1 VESSRAYYLIAIG
14 VIAIIAL
21 AFSQHNPFSSDD
33 KQREL
38 AAERGEEQIREAHVA
53 PLQMRQQISLSG
65 YTALRKGMTYDEV
78 VQLQGAGKEVG
89 RKVEYYRELVT
100 YRWEDQA
107 HSAMGGPAWMEL
119 TFADGK
125 LSEMKQEGLQ

>member
-1 VESSRAYYLIAIG
+1 MESSRALYLIVIG
-14 VIAIIAL
+14 VIAILAL
-21 AFSQHNPFSSDD
+21 AFSQHNPFSSGD
-33 KQREL
+33 KREKDM
-38 AAERGEEQIREAHVA
+38 EKQEEAFRQAHVA
-53 PLQMRQQISLSG
+53 PIRMQPQIGLSG

-100 YRWEDQA
+100 YRWEDPA
-107 HSAMGGPAWMEL
+107 HYTLQGGPAWMEL

-125 LSEMKQEGLQ
+125 LSEQKQEGLQ